1 MESLLALVITFEG
14 FSPVLYPDGDLKSIG
29 YGHQVQPE
37 YEFRYEGGITK
48 GEAWELLIYDLVE
61 VQREVSM
68 LVEVGLNKH
77 QIDALTSLA
86 YNIGTG
92 ALARSKGLEL
102 INSGRIIDGATE
114 LFHHK
119 KGFVKAGGKILKGL
133 QRRRAAE
140 LELFFKPDYSFL

>member
-1 MESLLALVITFEG
+1 MEALLALVITFEG
-14 FSPVLYPDGDLKSIG
+14 FSPVLYQDGGLKSIG
-29 YGHQVQPE
+29 YGHQVQPI
-37 YEFRYEGGITK
+37 YESRYENGITQ
-48 GEAWELLIYDLVE
+48 GEAWELLVYDLVE

-102 INSGRIIDGATE
+102 INSGRITEGATE

-119 KGFVKAGGKILKGL
+119 KGFVRSGGKILKGL

-140 LELFFKPDYSFL
+140 LDLFFKPDYSFL